1 LSFRVPAQI
10 FNLVFALAIAAL
22 ALTAGLAAACFVRAF
37 GITFLAL
44 PRSEAVHRV
53 READWTMRVS
63 MGLLV
68 SVCLALGVA
77 PAIVLRPLSGV
88 VNEFIGQSPDLSFNL
103 SSISAANAFATIAPL
118 WVALILVLL
127 ILAVWVG
134 LRALGANLGS
144 RSYETWG
151 CGRALQTS
159 AFEYTA
165 AAFANPFKRVF
176 AFLYRPVSE
185 TEVEAHTES
194 RYFVKTITYT
204 NESRSVIEDS
214 IYAPIGAAIRRFAM
228 RARLV
233 QSGNVH
239 GYLLYILLALLA
251 LLLLTR

>member
-1 LSFRVPAQI
+1 LPRSLLR
-10 FNLVFALAIAAL
+10 LVWLL
-22 ALTAGLAAACFVRAF
+22 LGFVRAF

-53 READWTMRVS
+53 RETDWTMRVS

-88 VNEFIGQSPDLSFNL
+88 VNEFIGQAPDLSFNL
-103 SSISAANAFATIAPL
+103 SSISAANASSSADQIVFGTIAPF

-134 LRALGANLGS
+134 LRSLGANFGS

-165 AAFANPFKRVF
+165 AAFAHPFKRVF
-176 AFLYRPVSE
+176 AFLYRPVTE

-214 IYAPIGAAIRRFAM
+214 IYVPIGAVIRRIAM
-228 RARLV
+228 RARMV

-251 LLLLTR
+251 LLLLAK